1 MNRRRGGGGGWGE
14 GREEEEKRR
23 ERRETDGERER
34 EIYRWKR
41 LVGNGFL
48 ASLVCGRDH
57 YLVGFFFV
65 WCVST

>member
-1 MNRRRGGGGGWGE
+1 MGRRKGGGG
-14 GREEEEKRR
+14 EEKG
-23 ERRETDGERER
+23 EEGDGWRERER